1 MVNWKVSH
9 KASITNGISYG
20 IMAGIAPTVGVS
32 SAGHRAIEN
41 KGGGILRQGRITGSP
56 VIIPVLRGGL
66 PIVGLRTMCE
76 HNVLSVN
83 PQCSGGVGRRPFVC
97 RRGSRSAGKTTL
109 KGLRECSLIGS

>member
-1 MVNWKVSH
+1 MVHWKVAS

-20 IMAGIAPTVGVS
+20 IMGGMAPSVGVS
-32 SAGHRAIEN
+32 TTGARAIRN
-41 KGGGILRQGRITGSP
+41 KGGGILQQGRITGST

-66 PIVGLRTMCE
+66 PIVGLRTMCR